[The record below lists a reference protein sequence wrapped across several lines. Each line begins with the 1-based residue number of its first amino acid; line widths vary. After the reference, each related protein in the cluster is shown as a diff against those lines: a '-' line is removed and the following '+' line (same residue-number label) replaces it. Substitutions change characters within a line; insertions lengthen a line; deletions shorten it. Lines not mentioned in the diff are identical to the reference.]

1 MVGQT
6 VSHYTILEKLGSGG
20 MGVVY
25 RAEDTR
31 LKRIVALKFLP
42 PDLTSDTDSKKRFI
56 REARAASAL
65 DHPNI
70 CTIHDIGETPEGQLF
85 ICMALYEG
93 ETLKNIID
101 RNQISVEQVLD
112 IGIKIARGLAKAH
125 GQQIVH
131 RDIKPANIIVTNDG
145 EVKVLDFGLAKL
157 TGTTRVTKTGSSL
170 GTVAYMSPEQ
180 TRGEPLDAR
189 TDIFSL
195 GVVLYELLAG
205 RHPFASDNDAAMV
218 YSILN
223 KDPEPLAHYR
233 GDAPEGLQQVIDG
246 ALNKSIEGRYQSMN
260 ALLDDLERISAGVAL
275 ELPKRS
281 AHAAIRGL
289 FVPVAIAAAAM
300 LMLFAVPQSRRAI
313 MGTIHGRSVEK
324 QIVVLPF
331 ENVGG
336 DAANLAFCDG
346 LMETLTSQLTQLE
359 KFQGSF
365 WVVPASEVRTRGVTS
380 PSEAH
385 KVFGVNLVVS
395 GGVQR
400 FADRFRV
407 TLNVIDVSD
416 PDSPRQLKS
425 SVIDDS
431 RANAAALQDEI
442 IVRMAAMFG
451 VELVPE
457 NRSMLAAGNT
467 ENSQAY
473 EFYLEGRGYLQR
485 YEREENIDSAI
496 SLFERTIKIDSLYAL
511 AYAGLGEAYVRK
523 YRKTMDTQWIA
534 PAVRNGKRA
543 VELDDRLAPARVTLG
558 MIYRETGE
566 YERAIV
572 ELKNVLAV
580 DPTNAAACQEMA
592 TTYADAG
599 MVADAESIYRKAI
612 QLRPDYWGCYY
623 SLGVLF
629 WRNDRPDEAVEQFQR
644 VIELTPDNMWGYNSL
659 GAAYYNLD
667 RLDEA
672 HEMFGRS
679 IAAQPNYRA
688 YANLAT
694 LDYVA
699 GRYAE
704 AANMYEKALEKNS
717 SSYVTWGSFANACYW
732 LPDRRE
738 EAYEH
743 YRRAAV
749 MAEEQRAVN
758 ARDPRLL
765 SRLAGYCAMLGEAE
779 RADVFTRES
788 LALAPDNLRIIYT
801 AGCTYEQLGRRMEAV
816 EYIARALTNGYSSA
830 EFEADPWM
838 QDLRADERFQT
849 SLNEMR
855 NGKEEKPQ
863 SH

>member
-6 VSHYTILEKLGSGG
+6 VSHYRILEKLGGGG

-42 PDLTSDTDSKKRFI
+42 PDLTGDPDAKKRFI

-65 DHPNI
+65 DHSNI
-70 CTIHDIGETPEGQLF
+70 CAIHDIGETPDGQLF
-85 ICMALYEG
+85 ICMALCEG
-93 ETLKNIID
+93 ETLRKIID
-101 RNQISVEQVLD
+101 VDHTSVEQTLD
-112 IGIKIARGLAKAH
+112 IGIQIARGLAKAH
-125 GQQIVH
+125 DQQIVH
-131 RDIKPANIIVTNDG
+131 RDIKPANIIVTKDG
-145 EVKVLDFGLAKL
+145 EVKVVDFGLAKL
-157 TGTTRVTKTGSSL
+157 TGTTRVTRTGSSL

-195 GVVLYELLAG
+195 GVVLYEMLAG
-205 RHPFASDNDAAMV
+205 RHPFASDNDAAVV
-218 YSILN
+218 YSILH
-223 KDPEPLAHYR
+223 KDPEPLAGYR
-233 GDAPEGLQQVIDG
+233 EDVSKELQRVIDG
-246 ALNKSIEGRYQSMN
+246 ALTKSVAGRYRSMH
-260 ALLDDLERISAGVAL
+260 ALLADLERIRAGMAP
-275 ELPKRS
+275 ELPKRRRAS
-281 AHAAIRGL
+281 ARTVL
-289 FVPVAIAAAAM
+289 AAAAIVVAAA
-300 LMLFAVPQSRRAI
+300 LVLFAVPESRRAI
-313 MGTIHGRSVEK
+313 MGTLQGSSGEK
-324 QIVVLPF
+324 RIVVLPF
-331 ENVGG
+331 GNVGG
-336 DAANLAFCDG
+336 QAANLAFCDG
-346 LMETLTSQLTQLE
+346 MMETLTSQLTQFE
-359 KFQGSF
+359 KLQGSF

-380 PSEAH
+380 PSEAR

-395 GGVQR
+395 GSVQR
-400 FADRFRV
+400 FTDRFRV

-431 RANAAALQDEI
+431 RANTAALQDSI
-442 IVRMAAMFG
+442 IIKMAAMFD
-451 VELVPE
+451 VELMPE
-457 NRSMLAAGNT
+457 SRLMLAAGT
-467 ENSQAY
+467 TDNSQAY

-485 YEREENIDSAI
+485 YESEENIDRAI
-496 SLFERTIKIDSLYAL
+496 SLFERTIMIDSLYAL

-523 YRKTMDTQWIA
+523 YRQTMNTQWIA
-534 PAVRNGKRA
+534 PALRNGRRA
-543 VELDDRLAPARVTLG
+543 VGLDERLAPARVALG

-580 DPTNAAACQEMA
+580 DPTNAAACQELA

-599 MVADAESIYRKAI
+599 MVPEAESIYRKAI

-629 WRNDRPDEAVEQFQR
+629 FRNDRPEEAVAQFKR

-659 GAAYYNLD
+659 GAAYYSLD
-667 RLDEA
+667 RRDEA
-672 HEMFGRS
+672 HDMFERS

-704 AANMYEKALEKNS
+704 AANMYEKALEMSS
-717 SSYVTWGSFANACYW
+717 SSYLTWGSFANACYW
-732 LPDRRE
+732 LPERRG

-743 YRRAAV
+743 YRRAAA
-749 MAEEQRAVN
+749 MAEEQLTVN

-765 SRLAGYCAMLGEAE
+765 ARLAGYYAMLGEAE
-779 RADVFTRES
+779 RADVLARES
-788 LALAPDNLRIIYT
+788 LALEPDNSRIVYS
-801 AGCTYEQLGRRMEAV
+801 AGCTYEQLGRRMDAV
-816 EYIARALTNGYSSA
+816 KYIARALTIGYSFA
-830 EFEADPWM
+830 EFETDPWL
-838 QDLRADERFQT
+838 QDLRADEQF
-849 SLNEMR
+849 SLSLSELR